1 MREIGGYFGLEL
13 NTGKEF
19 HDNAIR
25 LNTGRNALEYILKAN
40 GFSKI
45 YLPFFI
51 CDAVLQPIKKH
62 NIDVIF
68 YTIDEQLEPVFNY
81 ETIEEKSAFLYVN
94 YFGLKDLFV
103 QTLPAKCKNL
113 IIDNSQSFFSKP
125 LPGTDTF
132 YSARKFFGVPDGAYL
147 YSNRKLDSTF
157 ERDESFERASHLL
170 KRVDVDAETGFNDFR
185 NNEAKLENQEIK
197 QMSSLSK
204 ALLSGIDYQNAIQR
218 RTENFDHLHASLKK
232 LNKFKV
238 KRGLGVPMVYP
249 FWNSN
254 SDLKKTLLAQ
264 KIYTPTYW
272 ENVKAWVEEESLEY
286 KIVDE
291 VVYLPIDQRYIVV
304 DMDIILKSVQ

>member
-1 MREIGGYFGLEL
+1 MEL

>member
-1 MREIGGYFGLEL
+1 VREIGGYFGLEL
-13 NTGKEF
+13 NAGKEF

-40 GFSKI
+40 GYTKI

-62 NIDVIF
+62 KIEVAF
-68 YTIDEQLEPVFNY
+68 YAIDEQLEPVFNY
-81 ETIEEKSAFLYVN
+81 ATIEAKSAFLYVN

-125 LPGTDTF
+125 VPGTDTF
-132 YSARKFFGVPDGAYL
+132 YTARKFFGVPDGAYL
-147 YSNRKLDSTF
+147 YSNRKLDITF
-157 ERDESFERASHLL
+157 ERDVSFERASHLL
-170 KRVDVDAETGFNDFR
+170 KRVDVDAQTGFNDFR

-232 LNKFKV
+232 LNKFKFE
-238 KRGLGVPMVYP
+238 RGLGVPLVYP

-254 SDLKKTLLAQ
+254 SNLKKSLLAQ

-272 ENVKAWVEEESLEY
+272 ENVKAWVEEKSLEY
-286 KIVDE
+286 KMVDE
-291 VVYLPIDQRYIVV
+291 VVYLPIDQRYTVV

>member
-1 MREIGGYFGLEL
+1 MEL
-13 NTGKEF
+13 NAGKEF

-25 LNTGRNALEYILKAN
+25 LNTGRNAVEYILKAN
-40 GFSKI
+40 GYTKI

-62 NIDVIF
+62 NIEVAF
-68 YTIDEQLEPVFNY
+68 YAIDEQLEPVFNY
-81 ETIEEKSAFLYVN
+81 ETTEDKSAFLYVN

-103 QTLPAKCKNL
+103 QTLPAICKNL

-125 LPGTDTF
+125 VPGTDTF

-147 YSNRKLDSTF
+147 YSNRKLDITF
-157 ERDESFERASHLL
+157 KRDASFERASHLL
-170 KRVDVDAETGFNDFR
+170 KRVDVDAESGFNDFR

-238 KRGLGVPMVYP
+238 ERGLGVPMAYP

-254 SDLKKTLLAQ
+254 SNLKKSLLAQ

-272 ENVKAWVEEESLEY
+272 ENVKVWVEEESLEY
-286 KIVDE
+286 KMVDE
-291 VVYLPIDQRYIVV
+291 VVYLPIDQRYTVV

>member
-25 LNTGRNALEYILKAN
+25 LNTGRNALEYILRAN
-40 GFSKI
+40 GYTKI

>member
-13 NTGKEF
+13 NAGKEF
-19 HDNAIR
+19 HDNAIC

-40 GFSKI
+40 GYTKI

-51 CDAVLQPIKKH
+51 CNAVLEPIKKLQ
-62 NIDVIF
+62 IDILF
-68 YTIDEQLEPVFNY
+68 YSIDEQLEPVFNY
-81 ETIEEKSAFLYVN
+81 ANIEDKSAFLYVN
-94 YFGLKDLFV
+94 YFGMKDRFV
-103 QTLPAKCKNL
+103 ESLIAKCKNL
-113 IIDNSQSFFSKP
+113 LIDNSQSFFSKP
-125 LPGTDTF
+125 LPGIDTF

-147 YSNRKLDSTF
+147 YSNRKLDITF
-157 ERDESFERASHLL
+157 ERDVSFERASHLL

-185 NNEAKLENQEIK
+185 NNEGKLENQEIK

-218 RTENFDHLHASLKK
+218 RTENFDHLHISLKK
-232 LNKFKV
+232 LNKFEV
-238 KRGLGVPMVYP
+238 ERGLGVPMVYP

-254 SDLKKTLLAQ
+254 SNLKKTLLAQ

-272 ENVKAWVEEESLEY
+272 ENVKTWVEEESLEY
-286 KIVDE
+286 KMVEE
-291 VVYLPIDQRYIVV
+291 VVYLPIDQRYTLA

>member
-1 MREIGGYFGLEL
+1 LEL

>member
-1 MREIGGYFGLEL
+1 LREIGGYFGLEL

>member
-13 NTGKEF
+13 NAGMEF
-19 HDNAIR
+19 HHNAIR
-25 LNTGRNALEYILKAN
+25 LNTGRNALDYILKAN
-40 GFSKI
+40 GYTKI

-51 CDAVLQPIKKH
+51 CDAVLQPIIKH

-68 YTIDEQLEPVFNY
+68 YTIDEQLEPIFNY
-81 ETIEEKSAFLYVN
+81 EAIEEKSAFLYVN

-103 QTLPAKCKNL
+103 QKLPAKCKNL
-113 IIDNSQSFFSKP
+113 IIDNSQSFFSKSV
-125 LPGTDTF
+125 PGTDTF

-147 YSNRKLDSTF
+147 YSNRKLDIAF
-157 ERDESFERASHLL
+157 ERDASFERASHLL

-185 NNEAKLENQEIK
+185 NNEAKLENQGIK

-204 ALLSGIDYQNAIQR
+204 ALLSSIDYQNTIQR

-232 LNKFKV
+232 LNKFQV
-238 KRGLGVPMVYP
+238 ERGLGVPMVYP

-272 ENVKAWVEEESLEY
+272 ENVKTWVEEKSLEY
-286 KIVDE
+286 KMVHE
-291 VVYLPIDQRYIVV
+291 VVYLPIDQRYTLA
-304 DMDIILKSVQ
+304 DMDIILKSIK